1 MRPTLQYIIEKF
13 DYYNK
18 LCFNGQL
25 KMPPIKLNT
34 RKAKMGITSFGFELD
49 SVGNTIISD
58 IKIEISIRQDLPE
71 EEYIDT
77 LIHEMIHYYILSNG
91 LVDDS
96 PHGKLF
102 KAKMDEINNVYG
114 IRVTIAF
121 VPSEE
126 VLVKTMSRNRFVC
139 VAEFEDGQ
147 IGFVVV
153 AKNKLFELWEYFDLS
168 KKIQSHHW
176 FVSNRAIFEK
186 FPVSVSPNF
195 IIVDAD
201 KLHHYLT
208 GANELE
214 NIGQSI
220 RIKQLIK

>member
-102 KAKMDEINNVYG
+102 KTKMDEINNMYG

-121 VPSEE
+121 DPSDE

-139 VAEFEDGQ
+139 VVELEDGQ
-147 IGFVVV
+147 IGFAVV

-201 KLHHYLT
+201 KIHHYLS
-208 GANELE
+208 GAKELE
-214 NIGQSI
+214 NTGQTI
-220 RIKQLIK
+220 RVRKKI

>member
-58 IKIEISIRQDLPE
+58 IKIEISIRQDLQE

-77 LIHEMIHYYILSNG
+77 LIQEMIHYYILSNG

-121 VPSEE
+121 DPSEE

-147 IGFVVV
+147 IGFAVV

-220 RIKQLIK
+220 RIKQLIY